1 MAVPLR
7 ALFIDDSEDDVALQV
22 RLLHQAGY
30 DVAFERVDS
39 PSALTAAIG
48 QEWHV
53 IISDYSMPHFNGTDA
68 LKLVRDRGL
77 DVPFLFVSGTMGEET
92 AVAALKNGAQDYLM
106 KTNLNRLVPAVQ
118 RELREAEERRERRR
132 LEQQIHRLQR
142 FEAIGRLAGGVA
154 HDFNNVL
161 GVITGYSEMLL
172 DKLNLNSDA
181 KLAALAT
188 EVLKA
193 TERGGA
199 LTRQLLAFSRQ
210 QTLKPRVIDIQGHV
224 KGISGLLQRV
234 MGEDIRLK
242 VETGGHPTHLRAD
255 PAQLE
260 QVIMNLAVNARDAM
274 PSGGNLN
281 IEISDIHLDAEYC
294 KHHADSYPG
303 SYVCIAVT
311 DTGCGMSP
319 EVLARLFEPF
329 FTTKESGKGTGLGL
343 ATVYGIVKQSGGHI
357 TVDSKVGHGTT
368 FKAYLPLTE
377 DPVSKIEIASSI
389 ETVPGGSETILLVE
403 DEDSLREVTCGY
415 LKNKGYSVIAA
426 SEAKSAIAA
435 AESCSHPVDLLL
447 TDVILPG
454 MSGVRLAEQLG
465 AVHPRMRVLYVS
477 GYAPDA
483 MTHHGGHDP
492 NFAFLSKPFSLAVLA
507 KTIRSILDSQH
518 APASQA
524 ASSTKLAS

>member
-7 ALFIDDSEDDVALQV
+7 ALFIDDAEDDVALQV
-22 RLLHQAGY
+22 GLLQQAVY

-92 AVAALKNGAQDYLM
+92 AVAAWKNGAQDYLM

-132 LEQQIHRLQR
+132 LEQQIHRLQL
-142 FEAIGRLAGGVA
+142 FAAIGRLAGGVA

-172 DKLNLNSDA
+172 DKLNLNSDP
-181 KLAALAT
+181 KLAVLAT

-193 TERGGA
+193 TERGGT

-210 QTLKPRVIDIQGHV
+210 QILKPRVIDIQGHV

-242 VETGGHPTHLRAD
+242 VETGSHPTHLRAD

-260 QVIMNLAVNARDAM
+260 QVIMNLVVNARDAM
-274 PSGGNLN
+274 PSGGSLS
-281 IEISDIHLDAEYC
+281 IAISDTHLDAEYC
-294 KHHADSYPG
+294 KQNPDTRPG

-311 DTGCGMSP
+311 DTGCGMSR
-319 EVLARLFEPF
+319 EVVSRLFEPF

-343 ATVYGIVKQSGGHI
+343 ATVYGIVKQSAGHI
-357 TVDSKVGHGTT
+357 TVYSEVGHGTT
-368 FKAYLPLTE
+368 FKVYLPLSE
-377 DPVSKIEIASSI
+377 EPVSKPKTAALHGTDPSG
-389 ETVPGGSETILLVE
+389 TKTILLVE
-403 DEDSLREVTCGY
+403 NEPSLPAVTSQY
-415 LKNKGYSVIAA
+415 LTVKRYF
-426 SEAKSAIAA
+426 
-435 AESCSHPVDLLL
+435 LF
-447 TDVILPG
+447 LPS
-454 MSGVRLAEQLG
+454 M
-465 AVHPRMRVLYVS
+465 
-477 GYAPDA
+477 
-483 MTHHGGHDP
+483 
-492 NFAFLSKPFSLAVLA
+492 
-507 KTIRSILDSQH
+507 
-518 APASQA
+518 
-524 ASSTKLAS
+524 

>member
-7 ALFIDDSEDDVALQV
+7 ALFIDDSEDDVALQI
-22 RLLHQAGY
+22 RLLRQAGY

-39 PSALTAAIG
+39 PSALTVAIA

-53 IISDYSMPHFNGTDA
+53 IISDYSMPHFTGTDA

-106 KTNLNRLVPAVQ
+106 KTNLNRLIPAVQ

-132 LEQQIHRLQR
+132 LEQQIHQLHR

-154 HDFNNVL
+154 HDFNNIL

-172 DKLNLNSDA
+172 DKLNLNSDP
-181 KLAALAT
+181 KLAALAK

-193 TERGGA
+193 AERGGT
-199 LTRQLLAFSRQ
+199 LTRQLLAFSRK
-210 QTLKPRVIDIQGHV
+210 QTLKPRVIDIQEHIN
-224 KGISGLLQRV
+224 GISRLLQRV
-234 MGEDIRLK
+234 LGEDIRLK
-242 VETGGHPTHLRAD
+242 VETGSHPAHLRAD

-260 QVIMNLAVNARDAM
+260 QVIMNLVVNARDAM
-274 PSGGNLN
+274 PSGGDLN
-281 IEISDIHLDAEYC
+281 IEISAIYLDAEYC
-294 KHHADSYPG
+294 KQHADSCPG
-303 SYVCIAVT
+303 SHVRIVVT

-357 TVDSKVGHGTT
+357 TADSKVGHGTT

-377 DPVSKIEIASSI
+377 ESVSKIEIASSI

-403 DEDSLREVTCGY
+403 DEDSLREVYCGY
-415 LKNKGYSVIAA
+415 LRNKGYSVIAA

-435 AESCSHPVDLLL
+435 AESCANPVDLLL

-454 MSGVRLAEQLG
+454 TSGVHLAKQLG

-477 GYAPDA
+477 GYAADA

-492 NFAFLSKPFSLAVLA
+492 NFAFLSKPFPLAVLA
-507 KTIRSILDSQH
+507 KTIRSILDSQQS
-518 APASQA
+518 AASHA